1 MKLLHTTMLNTRE
14 FNELSDNIIDKFYDI
29 NPDIRELYDIHIN
42 YIEDSWVIDFLPIVD
57 NIPAIKTDA
66 YTETDDNGREI
77 LKVTPANLTDFP
89 ETLKLKDS
97 GESYDLCM
105 NYVVVFEF
113 VLSLFDFEYRLS

>member
-57 NIPAIKTDA
+57 NIPAIKIDT
-66 YTETDDNGREI
+66 YTEQDDNGREV
-77 LKVTPANLTDFP
+77 LKVIPASLTDIP
-89 ETLKLKDS
+89 EMLKFKDS
-97 GESYDLCM
+97 SKSYDLCM